1 MKLSAI
7 LLAAIFSVSLLPG
20 CKKNDTPAQNLPA
33 ETKANVAYGTDAQ
46 QKMDVYLP
54 ENRSAAAT
62 KVIIMIHGGGWVEGD
77 KADFTP
83 YVDTLKKRFPGWA
96 IINMNYRLGDN
107 TVTPNRNL
115 FPTQEM
121 DVKAAFEFIDA
132 NRNTYQISN
141 KVVVLGASAGGH
153 LSLLQGYKYNSPIKV
168 KAIVNFFGPADMVA
182 MYNDPASIFAPPASI
197 AQLFGGTPATKA
209 DLYFQSSPINFITAQ
224 SPPTI
229 TLQGGVDILVKPSQ
243 QTALHQVLNSKNVVN
258 ELVIYPTENHGW
270 TGSNLVNSFD
280 RIQAFVNANV
290 Q

>member
-1 MKLSAI
+1 MKLFALASFV
-7 LLAAIFSVSLLPG
+7 LLFAGISG
-20 CKKNDTPAQNLPA
+20 CDKNDTPVQNLP
-33 ETKANVAYGTDAQ
+33 EENKMNVAYGADPQ

-54 ENRSAAAT
+54 ANRNVTET
-62 KVIIMIHGGGWVEGD
+62 KVIVMIHGGGWVEGD

-83 YVDTLKKRFPGWA
+83 FVDTLKNRFPGWA

-107 TVTPNRNL
+107 SVTPNRNL
-115 FPTQEM
+115 FPTQEL
-121 DVKAAFEFIDA
+121 DVKAAFEFMAA
-132 NRNTYQISN
+132 NSNAYQISN

-168 KAIVNFFGPADMVA
+168 KAIVNFFGPSDMVA

-209 DLYFQSSPINFITAQ
+209 DLYFQSSPINFITPQ
-224 SPPTI
+224 SPATI

-258 ELVIYPTENHGW
+258 QLIIYPNENHGW
-270 TGSNLVNSFD
+270 TGTNLVNSFNS
-280 RIQAFVNANV
+280 IQEFVNANV
-290 Q
+290 P

>member
-1 MKLSAI
+1 MKFTSLILSVLI
-7 LLAAIFSVSLLPG
+7 SGTLLTG
-20 CKKNDTPAQNLPA
+20 CDKTDTAPQNLPA
-33 ETKANVAYGTDAQ
+33 ETKSNVAYGTDAQ

-54 ENRSAAAT
+54 ANRTAAET
-62 KVIIMIHGGGWVEGD
+62 KVVVMIHGGGWVEGD

-83 YVDTLKKRFPGWA
+83 FVDTLKKRFPGWA

-132 NRNTYQISN
+132 NRNAYQISN

-168 KAIVNFFGPADMVA
+168 KAIVNFFGPSDMAA

-209 DLYFQSSPINFITAQ
+209 DLYFQSSPINFITPQ

-229 TLQGGVDILVKPSQ
+229 TLQGGVDILVKPTQ

-258 ELVIYPTENHGW
+258 ELVVYPTENHGW
-270 TGSNLVNSFD
+270 TGPNLVNSFD

>member
-1 MKLSAI
+1 MKIS
-7 LLAAIFSVSLLPG
+7 SLLLTAVLSIGILTG
-20 CKKNDTPAQNLPA
+20 CKKNDTQQNLPA
-33 ETKANVAYGTDAQ
+33 ESKMNVSYGADAK
-46 QKMDVYLP
+46 QKMDIYLP
-54 ENRSAAAT
+54 ANRSATET
-62 KVIIMIHGGGWVEGD
+62 KVVVMIHGGGWTEGD

-83 YVDTLKKRFPGWA
+83 FVDTLKRRFPGWA
-96 IINMNYRLGDN
+96 IINMNYRLGDG

-121 DVKAAFEFIDA
+121 DVKAAFEFIAA
-132 NRNTYQISN
+132 NSNSYQISN
-141 KVVVLGASAGGH
+141 KVVALGASAGGH
-153 LSLLQGYKYNSPIKV
+153 LSLLQGYKYNSPIKI
-168 KAIVNFFGPADMVA
+168 KAIVNFFGPADMAA

-197 AQLFGGTPATKA
+197 ALLFGGTPATKSQ
-209 DLYFQSSPINFITAQ
+209 LYFQSSPINFITAQ

-270 TGSNLVNSFD
+270 TGPNLVNSFD